1 MSEIPIEFQGILR
14 ALQFQYRWQ
23 FGWDDPFNC
32 HSTVCWDLYQLGWAP
47 RLFECQCA
55 QRRSCRQQ
63 ESHGNLG
70 LQAQAL
76 PTKRAWIILRSWW
89 LGKPPNESKWLE
101 LDLPILSP
109 FQNWILK
116 STSSNLHTLS
126 SLGSGSKP
134 WYPDGTLKS
143 SERYSL
149 MPYNA
154 LYRCYS
160 IAGWLFSQSYCICRG
175 KLTHR
180 SAHAIP
186 PGLERLSRI
195 QSVWMLH
202 QASGAWLWIPHWG
215 SPRAKTQD
223 IPRPNHIWMVVS

>member
-1 MSEIPIEFQGILR
+1 
-14 ALQFQYRWQ
+14 
-23 FGWDDPFNC
+23 
-32 HSTVCWDLYQLGWAP
+32 
-47 RLFECQCA
+47 
-55 QRRSCRQQ
+55 
-63 ESHGNLG
+63 
-70 LQAQAL
+70 
-76 PTKRAWIILRSWW
+76 LRSWW

-154 LYRCYS
+154 LYSCYS

-180 SAHAIP
+180 SANAIAILQVSRDYLESSLCGCSTKPVAPGYGYHVGEP
-186 PGLERLSRI
+186 P
-195 QSVWMLH
+195 Q
-202 QASGAWLWIPHWG
+202 
-215 SPRAKTQD
+215 
-223 IPRPNHIWMVVS
+223 PRPKTSQDQTTYGWWFLKMGIPF